1 MKTNLEPRAKIG
13 DKKINNLPMKSKI
26 LEPLAKEDDVIIA
39 SYQLEGKVAVIKQV
53 KVKRASFL
61 FKRNQEP
68 SWYYSDSLLGRLYIR
83 DKDILKN
90 LTTNIS
96 YE

>member
-1 MKTNLEPRAKIG
+1 MSNNLEPRAKIG

-26 LEPLAKEDDVIIA
+26 SEPLAKKDDVIIV
-39 SYQLEGKVAVIKQV
+39 SYQPEGKENTIKQM
-53 KVKRASFL
+53 KVKRAAFI

-96 YE
+96 YN